1 MTALGSKAAI
11 PTTSEHVSFGRT
23 SGRSEGRF
31 PDDGRL
37 EQLLQLQI
45 KAVASPGFEP
55 TLCPQMTLRLRY
67 SDARPIG
74 RYLVPWGRS
83 TFASALPAKRDC
95 APM

>member
-1 MTALGSKAAI
+1 MSARDLESRIVKVQTTLAA
-11 PTTSEHVSFGRT
+11 G
-23 SGRSEGRF
+23 
-31 PDDGRL
+31 
-37 EQLLQLQI
+37 
-45 KAVASPGFEP
+45 PGFEP

-67 SDARPIG
+67 SEARPIG